1 MASPGFWGQHA
12 QLLDELETYV
22 PEQGGHIIDYHACD
36 LFPESWID
44 LVVVLRTDTTTLY
57 DRLKSRHYDEKKLQ
71 ENLDAEIM
79 GVIEEEAREGFPDE
93 GVVVVL
99 SSEVDD
105 DVEENVGRIEEWIGN
120 WSKSRQAGER
130 VRIKRKNTENAL

>member
-1 MASPGFWGQHA
+1 M

-22 PEQGGHIIDYHACD
+22 PAQGGYILDYHACD

-44 LVVVLRTDTTTLY
+44 LVVVLRANSTSLY
-57 DRLKSRHYDEKKLQ
+57 DRLKGRGYEEKKLQ

-79 GVIEEEAREGFPDE
+79 GVVEEEAREGFMDE

-99 SSEVDD
+99 RSDD
-105 DVEENVGRIEEWIGN
+105 DGDVEGNVERIEEWVHN
-120 WSKSRQAGER
+120 WKQEREKGEEE
-130 VRIKRKNTENAL
+130 KEEDGEGG